1 MPRPPRPTAPSLRQ
15 CGEPHEGPDPA
26 LEAFFTWLS
35 KQPRNTSEQQVEL
48 ARAYQATRRVFW
60 RAVTTHPEDG
70 ATVLAAL
77 ADEATREGWGEEDGP
92 LVEFALRVDVGLR
105 LSGDLRGLAPR
116 EFAALLAARKRVS
129 ESNLRLVVAIAKR
142 YRAPK
147 DPQSTFAVTL
157 PFADL
162 ISEGTVGLMK
172 ACDRFDPDRG
182 FMFSTYGSWWIR
194 HAINR
199 ALADKARLVRLPT
212 HLVDKL
218 GKISRSEVAFRAKH
232 GRAPTDNE
240 LADLADVSCGKV
252 AAALTARF
260 SSRPIPLHGD
270 PNHDDDGDDGSE
282 MGDRLARLAG
292 PEYAEV
298 ADAITLEVDFDSAIA
313 GDSPAM
319 RVLDALDALAP
330 VGGSEP
336 WREAARR
343 ALEMR
348 WIVAGSPV
356 GAVSA
361 AGTCTFADVGA
372 ALAVSRE
379 HARKLVARG
388 EAFCVEWLR
397 QAGRAPEV

>member
-26 LEAFFTWLS
+26 LEAFFKWLS
-35 KQPRNTSEQQVEL
+35 AQPRNTSDRQVEL
-48 ARAYQATRRVFW
+48 ARAYQATRRAFW
-60 RAVTTHPEDG
+60 AAAVAHPDDG
-70 ATVLAAL
+70 GAVSAAL
-77 ADEATREGWGEEDGP
+77 ADEATREGWGEEDGT

-105 LSGDLRGLAPR
+105 LSGDLRALAPAQY
-116 EFAALLAARKRVS
+116 AALLAARKQVS

-172 ACDRFDPDRG
+172 ACDRFDPERG
-182 FMFSTYGSWWIR
+182 YKFSTYATWWIR

-212 HLVDKL
+212 HVADKL
-218 GKISRSEVAFRAKH
+218 GKISREDVAFRARE
-232 GRAPTDNE
+232 GRAPTDSE

-252 AAALTARF
+252 AAALAARV
-260 SSRPIPLHGD
+260 SARPIPLHGD
-270 PNHDDDGDDGSE
+270 PNHEADEGEGGE

-298 ADAITLEVDFDSAIA
+298 SDAITLEVDFDSAVA
-313 GDSPAM
+313 GDTPAL

-330 VGGSEP
+330 TGGSEP
-336 WREAARR
+336 WRGLARR

-348 WIVAGSPV
+348 WGVAGPLV
-356 GAVSA
+356 GVVST

-372 ALAVSRE
+372 ALLVSRE
-379 HARKLVARG
+379 HARKLVSRG

-397 QAGRAPEV
+397 QAGRAPEF